1 MPFLAEPS
9 GDIEVS
15 LGLAGQSGYSVW
27 LRPAAS
33 EAVCVR
39 SHLISHWYCGPP
51 PQDVRLL
58 ANRISSAF
66 MSIETSEA
74 PRQPPKDQSRP
85 LATQPTM
92 NMDPE

>member
-1 MPFLAEPS
+1 MFT
-9 GDIEVS
+9 
-15 LGLAGQSGYSVW
+15 
-27 LRPAAS
+27 
-33 EAVCVR
+33 
-39 SHLISHWYCGPP
+39 
-51 PQDVRLL
+51 
-58 ANRISSAF
+58 ISSAF